1 MYRKISAFIRKAR
14 DKAADLL
21 DDFLDFL
28 WWMPPV
34 FFIVVI
40 SAATAFLTTL
50 LVEELVAIVKKV

>member
-1 MYRKISAFIRKAR
+1 MYRKISVFIRKAR

-21 DDFLDFL
+21 DDFL

-40 SAATAFLTTL
+40 SAATGFLTTL
-50 LVEELVAIVKKV
+50 LVEVLVAIAARS